1 MLTIKKND
9 LETNLLNLKS
19 SSSFIPSLYFLMI
32 IVLLGIVLKV
42 GLSKISEQKKT
53 LADIKSKQAILADK
67 EKTLSQA
74 KDNIIGIFYNPASIA
89 LPTENPVLVS
99 FSEVKSLLDLYLLP
113 IDGYSINIGGEVQDQ
128 TVVGTTALQ
137 VTVFGKMDQVLG
149 FLKDLEKESP
159 LVVVNKLNFS
169 NQKDLL
175 SVEITVNSFY
185 SPFVASKSTVD
196 LPLQKI
202 TDSEKNVLIELGNLK
217 QPNFSNPSPNGPF
230 SRENP
235 FSSL

>member
-169 NQKDLL
+169 NQKDFL